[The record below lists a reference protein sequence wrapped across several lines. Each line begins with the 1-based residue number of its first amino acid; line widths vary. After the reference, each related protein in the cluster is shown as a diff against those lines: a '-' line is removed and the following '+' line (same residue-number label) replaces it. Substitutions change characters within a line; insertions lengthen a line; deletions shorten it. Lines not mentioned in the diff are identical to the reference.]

1 MIKEMIEYNRKFV
14 EEQRYKQY
22 EADKYPNKK
31 IAIVTCMDTRLT
43 ELLPAAL
50 GIKNGDCKIIKNA
63 GGVVSSSF
71 GSVVRS
77 LLVAI
82 IELGVEEVMIIG
94 HTDCGVAHIDAD
106 MMIGHMVNR
115 GISLETIDMI
125 KYCGVD
131 FETWLAGFD
140 TVETSVEETVHTLRH
155 HPLIPKDVRIG
166 GYVMDTVTGELHVV
180 CEALEGVKTGY
191 DKD

>member
-1 MIKEMIEYNRKFV
+1 MINEMLAYNKKFV
-14 EEQRYKQY
+14 EEKMY
-22 EADKYPNKK
+22 EKYAASKFPNKK

-63 GGVVSSSF
+63 GGVVSSQF

-94 HTDCGVAHIDAD
+94 HTDCGVSHIDAD
-106 MMIGHMVNR
+106 MMTRHLQMR

-125 KYCGVD
+125 KYCGID
-131 FETWLAGFD
+131 FDTWLAGFE
-140 TVETSVEETVHTLRH
+140 TVEKSVEETVHNLRH

-166 GYVMDTVTGELHVV
+166 GYVINTDTGELSVI
-180 CEALEGVKTGY
+180 CEAAEGVITTY
-191 DKD
+191 AN